1 VEDGSGG
8 APVFSQSKSLADVRN
23 NQ

>member
-1 VEDGSGG
+1 VEGGSGG